1 MNTDFLN
8 SNQRLSIVLKDLKN
22 FLKYNSISDRKCLD
36 FISYILDIYD
46 ISKEYVNIISFD
58 SNLRSKGLYSPIDK
72 KLSFN
77 VSYLEAAY
85 KLGFITYDQ
94 ILNEYFNLILH
105 ELNHVLQYRYKNS
118 IDSDVSKILKMS
130 DELKIKSKSKYYLF
144 YNLFPDEIDSNIRAA
159 NIINKLDLFDISEY
173 YLIESLTISMK
184 YDDYLVPSQLQFLYK
199 QILEIDINDDF
210 ALINPF
216 FYGTKKD
223 DDLINTIIKSYQTQ
237 RLCVDIDRGR
247 RLFK

>member
-1 MNTDFLN
+1 M
-8 SNQRLSIVLKDLKN
+8 
-22 FLKYNSISDRKCLD
+22 
-36 FISYILDIYD
+36 
-46 ISKEYVNIISFD
+46 
-58 SNLRSKGLYSPIDK
+58 
-72 KLSFN
+72 
-77 VSYLEAAY
+77 
-85 KLGFITYDQ
+85 
-94 ILNEYFNLILH
+94 
-105 ELNHVLQYRYKNS
+105 LQYIYKNS

-210 ALINPF
+210 SLDFTYNNSNILICDF
-216 FYGTKKD
+216 K
-223 DDLINTIIKSYQTQ
+223 LILFNIIFICSS
-237 RLCVDIDRGR
+237 LI
-247 RLFK
+247 L

>member
-77 VSYLEAAY
+77 VSYLETAY
-85 KLGFITYDQ
+85 
-94 ILNEYFNLILH
+94 
-105 ELNHVLQYRYKNS
+105 
-118 IDSDVSKILKMS
+118 
-130 DELKIKSKSKYYLF
+130 
-144 YNLFPDEIDSNIRAA
+144 
-159 NIINKLDLFDISEY
+159 
-173 YLIESLTISMK
+173 
-184 YDDYLVPSQLQFLYK
+184 
-199 QILEIDINDDF
+199 
-210 ALINPF
+210 
-216 FYGTKKD
+216 
-223 DDLINTIIKSYQTQ
+223 
-237 RLCVDIDRGR
+237 
-247 RLFK
+247 